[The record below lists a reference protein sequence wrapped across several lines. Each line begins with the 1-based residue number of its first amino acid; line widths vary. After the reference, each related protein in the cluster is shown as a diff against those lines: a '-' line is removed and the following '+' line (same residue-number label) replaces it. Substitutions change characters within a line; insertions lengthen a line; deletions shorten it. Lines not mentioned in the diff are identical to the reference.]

1 MHEKEQKYLLNC
13 HLNVIVFAIQ
23 WTLEVF
29 KLNLLFLSM
38 PKGCNFLLLSIYANV
53 ICALTLAQGIG
64 IYSKKAPQR

>member
-1 MHEKEQKYLLNC
+1 MHEREQKYRLNC

-23 WTLEVF
+23 CTLEVF
-29 KLNLLFLSM
+29 KLNLACPRAVTF
-38 PKGCNFLLLSIYANV
+38 CYCEYQYANV